1 MDPIFRHLFQHS
13 AVLLWIFF
21 FLIPLRVMSIS
32 DSVQQV
38 LCENRKAMNSFDFCF
53 SNACLFSQQIA
64 LAIYK
69 KLHSLCHWPFVTSLL
84 EKCLIICLNV
94 FCNLLFICHLSF
106 SYHIF
111 LSHVKLEIIHIFIYV
126 SWAFLSLILL
136 FAFGV
141 GSVGISDVFMIWCST
156 LNAKSLIA
164 LALPYFCLNF

>member
-13 AVLLWIFF
+13 AVLLCIF

-32 DSVQQV
+32 DSAPQV
-38 LCENRKAMNSFDFCF
+38 LCENGKAMNSFDFCF

-111 LSHVKLEIIHIFIYV
+111 LPHVKLWNHSYIHICCMSF
-126 SWAFLSLILL
+126 SFPDTPLC
-136 FAFGV
+136 
-141 GSVGISDVFMIWCST
+141 IWCW
-156 LNAKSLIA
+156 
-164 LALPYFCLNF
+164 

>member
-1 MDPIFRHLFQHS
+1 MQSSFG
-13 AVLLWIFF
+13 FF
-21 FLIPLRVMSIS
+21 FPIPLRVISIF
-32 DSVQQV
+32 DSVPQV

-53 SNACLFSQQIA
+53 SNACLFSQKIT

-126 SWAFLSLILL
+126 AWAFLSLILL
-136 FAFGV
+136 SAFGV
-141 GSVGISDVFMIWCST
+141 GRKELPMSYDLMQDVKCKKINSFSS
-156 LNAKSLIA
+156 SLF
-164 LALPYFCLNF
+164 LP